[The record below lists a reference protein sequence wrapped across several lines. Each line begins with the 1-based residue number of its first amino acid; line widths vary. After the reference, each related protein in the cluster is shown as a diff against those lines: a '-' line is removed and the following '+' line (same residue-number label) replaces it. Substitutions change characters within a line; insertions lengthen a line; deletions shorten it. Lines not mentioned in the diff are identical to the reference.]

1 MASRRHRSASVPL
14 LLAWLGLIVYTSL
27 YPFNGWRWPPGAALT
42 DLLVLPWPRYFIGFD
57 IVANLLGY
65 MPLGFLLCVLGWR
78 RGHAAVN
85 GLLLA
90 VLCGATLSYAM
101 ECTQYLLPQRVSS
114 LLDALLNTV
123 GTAMGGL
130 LATFSAARGWL
141 DRWQSERDRWFA
153 QGSAMATTLL
163 LLWPAGLLFP
173 APLPLGLGQI
183 GAPVRQLLARL
194 LADIDWAGPS
204 EPTGQL
210 GQLVDWLGSP
220 SPLSPPLP
228 NLVEALATALGL
240 LCPCLLACCA
250 ARPGYLR
257 SRLILAV
264 ATLAFAVTTLST
276 ALNFGPDRALAWVTP
291 STLLAMAAALGLA
304 MALRN
309 LPPRRTAVLALLA
322 LLGMVL
328 LVHAAPADPY
338 YAQSLHDWAQGRFVR
353 FHGLAQWVGWLWPYA
368 AMAWLLSR
376 LGASSGPR
384 S

>member
-1 MASRRHRSASVPL
+1 MASRPHRSASVPL
-14 LLAWLGLIVYTSL
+14 LLAWLGLIVYASL
-27 YPFNGWRWPPGAALT
+27 YPFSGWRWPPGATLT

-78 RGHAAVN
+78 RGAAAVN
-85 GLLLA
+85 ALLLA

-141 DRWQSERDRWFA
+141 DRWKSERDRWFA

-220 SPLSPPLP
+220 SPLSPPMP

-240 LCPCLLACCA
+240 LGPCLLACCA

-328 LVHAAPADPY
+328 LVQAAPADPY
-338 YAQSLHDWAQGRFVR
+338 YAQSLHDWEQGRFVR